1 MGAKTTIVTVN
12 VTNVVATIVA
22 AVGVAGITV
31 VVRTGVVAL
40 ERVSTASHWT

>member
-1 MGAKTTIVTVN
+1 MGAKTTIVTVT
-12 VTNVVATIVA
+12 VTNVVA
-22 AVGVAGITV
+22 AVGVTGIIV

>member
-1 MGAKTTIVTVN
+1 MGAKTTIVTVT

-22 AVGVAGITV
+22 AVGVAGII
-31 VVRTGVVAL
+31 VVAL

>member
-1 MGAKTTIVTVN
+1 MGAKTTIVIVTVT
-12 VTNVVATIVA
+12 VTNVVA
-22 AVGVAGITV
+22 AVGVAGIIV